1 MSYLQTMEELGISE
15 GPIERI
21 LWARRKSGLNAKEFA
36 KSVGMTQSG
45 FHFMTKRR
53 SRVSPALANSV
64 ELVHGIRAEWILTGE
79 GMEDTIG
86 RQQGRFA
93 GEKSLV
99 AIVDTREQRPLALGL
114 TQVRATLQTGD
125 YTLRG
130 LEDQGCVER
139 KSLGY
144 LVGCMT
150 SGRERFEREMQRM
163 LAFPQRVVVVE
174 SSFGEMSRGE
184 HRSQLP
190 GLTAI
195 NTVASWTG
203 RFEMPFIFAETRD
216 NAAKY
221 ITHFMVAA
229 AKRAHQRLKLLSGG

>member
-1 MSYLQTMEELGISE
+1 
-15 GPIERI
+15 
-21 LWARRKSGLNAKEFA
+21 
-36 KSVGMTQSG
+36 
-45 FHFMTKRR
+45 
-53 SRVSPALANSV
+53 
-64 ELVHGIRAEWILTGE
+64 
-79 GMEDTIG
+79 DTIG

-130 LEDQGCVER
+130 LEDQLCVER
-139 KSLGY
+139 KSLSD

-163 LAFPQRVVVVE
+163 MAFPQRVVVVE

-184 HRSQLP
+184 YRSQLP

-203 RFEMPFIFAETRD
+203 RFSMPFIFAENRD